1 MANRESNL
9 DLISVNQS
17 QKEVTANEL
26 FNAASPAMLYGRRA
40 SLSTGLTFGY
50 YGGNIVTSSGSVVA
64 VENGTVE
71 LTAES
76 TNYIVAR
83 KSDGEVSASTSDTD
97 WNSSDYWR
105 LYLCETGALTVT
117 DYTDYR
123 IIGEMT
129 SVAGGG
135 GDILPGGAAGEVLVK
150 NSSSDGDVKWSSAIG
165 ENALA
170 NLTTG
175 TNNVAIGL
183 NALRDTDTGYSNVA
197 IGVNVMP
204 VNTAGHNCVAIGQ
217 SCLKE
222 NLTGLYNVA
231 VGNLCLE
238 DNTTGNNNVAI
249 GRQTLRDNTT
259 GSNNISLGLSGLGSN
274 IDGDYNIGIGNSSLS
289 LNTSGDFN
297 IGIGREALSTN
308 TTGSGNIEI
317 RSTGGGSALFSPT
330 TESNRVM
337 LGSTNTTN
345 AYIQVA
351 WTVVSDGRDKTNIE
365 PVPHGL
371 EFIEKLNPVSFQ
383 FRKSRDS
390 DEAHGNKR
398 YGFIAQDILE
408 LEGDNPV
415 IIDNEDEDKLKYNG
429 ESLVPV
435 LVKAIQEQMVIIRQL
450 QEDIRFLKGI

>member
-50 YGGNIVTSSGSVVA
+50 YGGNIVTSSGSVLA

-204 VNTAGHNCVAIGQ
+204 VNTAGNNCVAIGQ
-217 SCLKE
+217 SSL
-222 NLTGLYNVA
+222 NANTTGTFNVA
-231 VGNLCLE
+231 LGNLCLE
-238 DNTTGNNNVAI
+238 KNTIGSNNIAI
-249 GRQTLRDNTT
+249 GRQALRENTDGT
-259 GSNNISLGLSGLGSN
+259 YNIAIGGLGL
-274 IDGDYNIGIGNSSLS
+274 
-289 LNTSGDFN
+289 
-297 IGIGREALSTN
+297 N

-317 RSTGGGSALFSPT
+317 RSTGSALFSPT
-330 TESNRVM
+330 TESNRIM
-337 LGSTNTTN
+337 LGGTNTTN

-351 WTVVSDGRDKTNIE
+351 WTVVSDGRDKMNIE

-371 EFIEKLNPVSFQ
+371 EFIERLNPVSFQ
-383 FRKSRDS
+383 FRESRDS
-390 DEAHGNKR
+390 DKPHGKKR

-450 QEDIRFLKGI
+450 QEDITLLKGKY